1 MTFNR
6 LLSIGT
12 LLVPLLLLFG
22 IIAGTFYYRYLD
34 KKYQVLVVY
43 LSVCLTVDILSRIAG
58 EMYGNNLIFIVIFSL
73 LELVFFYSYYQ
84 IYFFKKNKN
93 IYTVA
98 TFIASAYIIYEIF
111 ALKDVEPID
120 FQPYS
125 KVMCSFIIIIMSINC
140 LFENINREQQD
151 SAIVKLSSVFVIYF
165 SLNLIF
171 FLPVNFLINVT
182 SSVKFYFWFAN
193 LLLTFSFYIFLSKEI
208 WKNGSTQKRL
218 QSGS

>member
-22 IIAGTFYYRYLD
+22 IIAGAFYYRYLD
-34 KKYQVLVVY
+34 KKNKLLVVY
-43 LSVCLTVDILSRIAG
+43 LSICLTIDILSRIAG
-58 EMYGNNLIFIVIFSL
+58 EIYNNNLIFIVIFSL
-73 LELVFFYSYYQ
+73 LELVFFYVYYRVC
-84 IYFFKKNKN
+84 FFKKN
-93 IYTVA
+93 ITLYTVA
-98 TFIASAYIIYEIF
+98 TSIASVYMIYEMF
-111 ALKDVEPID
+111 TLKDVEPID

-125 KVMCSFIIIIMSINC
+125 KVICSFIIIIMSINS
-140 LFENINREQQD
+140 LFENISKEQQD
-151 SAIVKLSSVFVIYF
+151 STIVKLSSVFVIYF
-165 SLNLIF
+165 ALNLIF

-193 LLLTFSFYIFLSKEI
+193 LLLTVSLYIFLTKEI

-218 QSGS
+218 QSGF

>member
-22 IIAGTFYYRYLD
+22 TIAGACYYRYLD
-34 KKYQVLVVY
+34 KKNKFLVAY
-43 LSVCLTVDILSRIAG
+43 LSVCLIVDILSRIAG
-58 EMYGNNLIFIVIFSL
+58 EVYNNNLIFVVIFSL
-73 LELVFFYSYYQ
+73 LEMVFFYLYYRVC
-84 IYFFKKNKN
+84 FFKKEVRS
-93 IYTVA
+93 YTVV
-98 TFIASAYIIYEIF
+98 TFIAVVYMIYEMF
-111 ALKDVEPID
+111 ALKDTAPID

-125 KVMCSFIIIIMSINC
+125 KVICSFIIIIMSINI
-140 LFENINREQQD
+140 LFEKISKEQQD
-151 SAIVKLSSVFVIYF
+151 STIVKLNSVFVMYF

-171 FLPVNFLINVT
+171 FLPVNFLINVA

-193 LLLTFSFYIFLSKEI
+193 LLLTVSFYTFLSKEI
-208 WKNGSTQKRL
+208 WKNGRTQKRL

>member
-22 IIAGTFYYRYLD
+22 VIAGACYYRYLD
-34 KKYQVLVVY
+34 KKNRFLVAY
-43 LSVCLTVDILSRIAG
+43 LSVCLAVDVLSRIAG
-58 EMYGNNLIFIVIFSL
+58 ELYSNNLIFIVIFSL
-73 LELVFFYSYYQ
+73 LELVFFYAYYRFC
-84 IYFFKKNKN
+84 FFKKNKKL
-93 IYTVA
+93 YSVA
-98 TFIASAYIIYEIF
+98 TFIASVYMLYEMF
-111 ALKDVEPID
+111 ALKDVNPID

-125 KVMCSFIIIIMSINC
+125 KVICSFIIIIMSIDC
-140 LFENINREQQD
+140 LFENINKEQQD
-151 SAIVKLSSVFVIYF
+151 SAIVKLNSVFVIYF

-218 QSGS
+218 QSGF